1 MYHLDGARSSKQP
14 FKKSRMCSLH
24 FNYVLTSEGLVI
36 NSLNLTSTNKSI
48 SALLAQEV
56 EHTVYYVSRS
66 LRGVKMKYSSIERH

>member
-1 MYHLDGARSSKQP
+1 MGQGAAN
-14 FKKSRMCSLH
+14 SLLKNQECARFI